1 MFTFVCMYVC
11 MHACIPIYMQSLTL
25 LNMDNL
31 TTGTWYGYLAFNEEE
46 YLKIKAAKEAAAAK
60 DKKKK
65 RK

>member
-1 MFTFVCMYVC
+1 
-11 MHACIPIYMQSLTL
+11 MQSLTL
-25 LNMDNL
+25 LNMDNF